1 MTPDQARALVQGW
14 DETGRQVEQQRWR
27 ELATLSAERALSASA
42 ALITAALSVPLPDS
56 RRVSSGLVEQQRIF
70 HRKRP

>member
-27 ELATLSAERALSASA
+27 ELATLTDERALIAST
-42 ALITAALSVPLPDS
+42 ALITAALQVPLPAS
-56 RRVSSGLVEQQRIF
+56 RRLSSGLVEQQRIF